1 MGSSD
6 GGGIRLG
13 ITVVSSD
20 GISSND
26 AVGSNVGSVNTEFGD
41 SDGDS
46 VNEDGC
52 RKLTGV
58 IDGSS
63 VDNKVGDENGAS
75 VLKYPCGE

>member
-1 MGSSD
+1 M
-6 GGGIRLG
+6 I
-13 ITVVSSD
+13 VVSSE
-20 GISSND
+20 
-26 AVGSNVGSVNTEFGD
+26 GSNVGSENTELGD

-52 RKLTGV
+52 RKLSGI

-63 VDNKVGDENGAS
+63 VDNIDGDGAS

>member
-6 GGGIRLG
+6 GSGTRLG
-13 ITVVSSD
+13 MIVVSSE

-26 AVGSNVGSVNTEFGD
+26 AVGSNVGSENTKFGD

-63 VDNKVGDENGAS
+63 VDSIDGDGAS

>member
-1 MGSSD
+1 MGSFD
-6 GGGIRLG
+6 GSGIRLG
-13 ITVVSSD
+13 MIVVSSE
-20 GISSND
+20 
-26 AVGSNVGSVNTEFGD
+26 GSNVESENTEFGD

-63 VDNKVGDENGAS
+63 LDNKVGDEDGAS

>member
-1 MGSSD
+1 M
-6 GGGIRLG
+6 I
-13 ITVVSSD
+13 VVSSD

-26 AVGSNVGSVNTEFGD
+26 AVGSNVGSENTEFGD

-63 VDNKVGDENGAS
+63 VDNIDEDGAS